1 MPDSA
6 RRDAVEPRF
15 VTEERER
22 GADPLAVYAETY
34 RAMETDAGRRRSYP
48 PRSVVIPIVLGFGVI
63 VAAVEIGGIVRT
75 PVGALLSAFRRAPA
89 VVRPLKAPRP
99 AYAPDVI
106 GTTPARPKAAVR
118 VGDEQVFAVA
128 ASGPD
133 LHYGWTLDGVPAGTS
148 ARWTFAPRPGD
159 LGRRRVEVVVT
170 TRGGAERRAWSV
182 LVRPPLPPDVVTEPP
197 AGQIEVKNET
207 PIKLKVKAEPAARGE
222 RVRVTSWSVDGSPA
236 GQGETF
242 TLRADRPGPRTV
254 RALVVTDLGATAI
267 REWRVDVPGSAN
279 PVIVA
284 EKPPEPAAAAPQPE
298 ERPRPEEPTR
308 LAARPEP
315 APAAKPEPVPSSSEP
330 VETPPVVVAQRPTP
344 PPAVPPVVAKE
355 LPAEPPAVVT
365 ARPAEP
371 VPAAR
376 VPEPQVPVARPV
388 EPPPQLA
395 AREPEAPP
403 RRTERMR
410 RSAEPVE
417 TARPP
422 ERLARDEEIRRWLD
436 RYATAWRTHDV
447 EMLRRMGQVTSEREA
462 QALREYFDRVSD
474 LDVELNV
481 IALRDE
487 GDRTTVVFT
496 RRDRFRDPAGRLVL
510 KESPTLEKEIIRTP
524 DGLRF
529 ARPTG

>member
-1 MPDSA
+1 
-6 RRDAVEPRF
+6 V
-15 VTEERER
+15 
-22 GADPLAVYAETY
+22 
-34 RAMETDAGRRRSYP
+34 RAQVGTWLSTLRHAP
-48 PRSVVIPIVLGFGVI
+48 VV
-63 VAAVEIGGIVRT
+63 A
-75 PVGALLSAFRRAPA
+75 
-89 VVRPLKAPRP
+89 RPLPTPKP

-106 GTTPARPKAAVR
+106 GTTPARPKASLR
-118 VGDEQVFAVA
+118 VGDEQIFAVA

-133 LHYGWTLDGVPAGTS
+133 LHYGWTLDGVPAGTG

-170 TRGGAERRAWSV
+170 ARGGAERRAWTV
-182 LVRPPLPPDVVTEPP
+182 LVRAPRAPHIVTEPP
-197 AGQIEVKNET
+197 AGPVEVKNDA
-207 PIKLKVKAEPAARGE
+207 PLKLKVTAEPGAQGE
-222 RVRVTSWSVDGSPA
+222 HVRVTSWSVDGAPA

-242 TLRADRPGPRTV
+242 TVRADRPGSRTV

-267 REWRVDVPGSAN
+267 REWHVDVPGPAN
-279 PVIVA
+279 PVTVA
-284 EKPPEPAAAAPQPE
+284 EKPPQPAPVAPAPAEP
-298 ERPRPEEPTR
+298 EPTR

-315 APAAKPEPVPSSSEP
+315 APARSELS
-330 VETPPVVVAQRPTP
+330 ETPPAVVAEPPTA
-344 PPAVPPVVAKE
+344 PPAVPPVIA
-355 LPAEPPAVVT
+355 T
-365 ARPAEP
+365 QRPAEL
-371 VPAAR
+371 A
-376 VPEPQVPVARPV
+376 PVARAV

-395 AREPEAPP
+395 AREPEPAP
-403 RRTERMR
+403 RRPDRMR
-410 RSAEPVE
+410 RPAETLEP
-417 TARPP
+417 ARPP
-422 ERLARDEEIRRWLD
+422 ERLARDEEVRRWLD

-462 QALREYFDRVSD
+462 QALRAYFDRVSD

-481 IALRDE
+481 IALHNE

>member
-1 MPDSA
+1 MADPA
-6 RRDAVEPRF
+6 RRDEAEPRF
-15 VTEERER
+15 VVEERER

-34 RAMETDAGRRRSYP
+34 RAMETDVGRRRSP
-48 PRSVVIPIVLGFGVI
+48 PLRGVVIPIALGFGVI
-63 VAAVEIGGIVRT
+63 IAAIEIGSFVRT
-75 PVGALLSAFRRAPA
+75 QAGALLSAFRRAPA
-89 VVRPLKAPRP
+89 VARPLKTPRP
-99 AYAPDVI
+99 ANAPDVI

-128 ASGPD
+128 ASGPE
-133 LHYGWTLDGVPAGTS
+133 LHYGWTLDGVPAGTG
-148 ARWTFAPRPGD
+148 AQWTFAPRPGD

-170 TRGGAERRAWSV
+170 MRGGAERRAWSV
-182 LVRPPLPPDVVTEPP
+182 LVRAPRPPDVVTEPP
-197 AGQIEVKNET
+197 AGQIEVKSET
-207 PIKLKVKAEPAARGE
+207 PIKLKVKAEPAAHGE

-242 TLRADRPGPRTV
+242 TVRADRPGPRTI

-267 REWRVDVPGSAN
+267 REWRVDVPGAAN
-279 PVIVA
+279 PVVVA
-284 EKPPEPAAAAPQPE
+284 EKPPEPPAATPQPE

-315 APAAKPEPVPSSSEP
+315 VPAPTKLA
-330 VETPPVVVAQRPTP
+330 ETPPVVVAQRPTP
-344 PPAVPPVVAKE
+344 PPAVPPVTVTE
-355 LPAEPPAVVT
+355 RPIEPPA
-365 ARPAEP
+365 A
-371 VPAAR
+371 
-376 VPEPQVPVARPV
+376 VARTV
-388 EPPPQLA
+388 EPPPPPLA
-395 AREPEAPP
+395 AREPEALP

-410 RSAEPVE
+410 RPAEPVE

-462 QALREYFDRVSD
+462 QALRAYFDRVSD

-510 KESPTLEKEIIRTP
+510 KESPTLEKEIVRTP
-524 DGLRF
+524 EGLRF